1 MKNLIFITPD
11 DARHGFIL
19 AGARQLVV
27 TAADAETTLHQIL
40 ADPDTRVAVID
51 ERLLAGIPEERFR
64 EMEKRWFGI
73 LIVLPAPE
81 KRGAAPG
88 EDYALRLIRRAIGYH
103 VRLQP

>member
-1 MKNLIFITPD
+1 MRNMVFITPA

-27 TAADAETTLHQIL
+27 TAEEAETTLRQIL

-51 ERLLAGIPEERFR
+51 ERLLAGIPEEHFR

-81 KRGAAPG
+81 KRGAVTE

>member
-1 MKNLIFITPD
+1 MKNLVFITPA
-11 DARHGFIL
+11 DARHGFSL

-27 TAADAETTLHQIL
+27 TAAEAEATLRQVL

-51 ERLLAGIPEERFR
+51 ERLLAGIAEERFQ
-64 EMEKRWFGI
+64 EMEKKWFGV
-73 LIVLPAPE
+73 LIVLPAPATAGVE
-81 KRGAAPG
+81 PA

>member
-1 MKNLIFITPD
+1 MKNLVFITPA

-27 TAADAETTLHQIL
+27 TAADAEATLRQIL
-40 ADPDTRVAVID
+40 ADPDTSVAVID

-64 EMEKRWFGI
+64 EMERRWFGL

-81 KRGAAPG
+81 KIGEEG
-88 EDYALRLIRRAIGYH
+88 EDYAARLIRRVIGYH
-103 VRLQP
+103 VRLNL